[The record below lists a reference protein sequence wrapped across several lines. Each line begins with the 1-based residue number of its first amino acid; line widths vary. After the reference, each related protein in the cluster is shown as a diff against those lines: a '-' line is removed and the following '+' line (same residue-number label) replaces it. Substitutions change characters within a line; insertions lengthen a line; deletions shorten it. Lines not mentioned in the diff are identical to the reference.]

1 MWANIFMW
9 NVKYFWT
16 FQPQQYPSRA
26 FHNLFIP
33 LRYCTLQLRCFM
45 RDKVCLQISGTSGS
59 QAPSP
64 VTPEVFNRSGIL
76 SLSVISGSNMRWL
89 YCTISGIFWKEF
101 PRMCHLQFFPP
112 TSSSWCFSI
121 FFHLVQQG
129 QFRCLKLFYFSAQWR
144 VRAPVNT
151 VDIMQVVGRLLG
163 AAQLQHLHLFCPEG
177 MLHVDTKTAVT
188 LLQLAVCVVS
198 VSLVMCLLVGS
209 GRSDSQR
216 RVLSF
221 QLQFRGCISPSKV
234 LIALVC
240 KS

>member
-1 MWANIFMW
+1 
-9 NVKYFWT
+9 
-16 FQPQQYPSRA
+16 
-26 FHNLFIP
+26 
-33 LRYCTLQLRCFM
+33 
-45 RDKVCLQISGTSGS
+45 
-59 QAPSP
+59 
-64 VTPEVFNRSGIL
+64 
-76 SLSVISGSNMRWL
+76 MRWL

-101 PRMCHLQFFPP
+101 TRMCHLQFFPP
-112 TSSSWCFSI
+112 TSSLWCFSV

-151 VDIMQVVGRLLG
+151 VDIMQVVGWLLG

-240 KS
+240 KSLSLNNSTVFPQGNMTRRRFCVSATVPAGFMRHTVRLLQQYVHCADRVVVST